1 MVHNF
6 KNSHDMYRMM
16 RPMEVV
22 NVPNGIILPQKLAQ
36 DGPMWGLGGVCDAAG
51 EFVPLSYYDGGW
63 ATHGGKYD
71 WDNETHMDCDVVY
84 FGMYFNH
91 WGHFL
96 VDLIGRLW
104 YFAKNKGQKFKL
116 AYLGPE
122 EPKGNFLEF
131 FSLLGIEQEDLIHI
145 TAPTRFN
152 NVIVPEFS
160 CKSCVWYS
168 NEYRSIFD
176 SMIETVEQEG
186 YVPENLPKLEKVYF
200 TRLAFGKA
208 RQTEI
213 GEEKLSKWLA
223 TNGFSLI
230 PPERLS
236 IRDQIY
242 VWNHAGHIVCL
253 DGSIPISVAFSNNPD
268 LTLTIMHKTHLEHL
282 NVELY
287 LLMRPCNVT
296 FLDAYWEPFRNYP
309 KNIGAG
315 PFLFHI
321 TDDVFEYSEQM
332 GWTVPFTKS
341 RLFWVRI
348 RNWFRLVFCI
358 WNIQYKIRVLG
369 SRVKQFIRR
378 KHDRG

>member
-6 KNSHDMYRMM
+6 RNSHDMYRMM
-16 RPMEVV
+16 RPMEVA
-22 NVPNGIILPQKLAQ
+22 NVPNGIILPQMQ
-36 DGPMWGLGGVCDAAG
+36 VSDGPMWGLGGVCDEAG
-51 EFVPLSYYDGGW
+51 EFVPLSYYNGGW

-71 WDNETHMDCDVVY
+71 WDEETYMDCDVVY
-84 FGMYFNH
+84 FGMFFNH

-104 YFAKNKGQKFKL
+104 YFVQNKGQKIKL
-116 AYLGPE
+116 AYLGTE

-145 TAPTRFN
+145 SSPTRFK
-152 NVIVPEFS
+152 NVIVPEFA

-186 YVPENLPKLEKVYF
+186 YVPENLPSLEKVYF

-213 GEEKLSKWLA
+213 GEVKLSKWLA
-223 TNGFSLI
+223 TNGFSPI

-242 VWNHAGHIVCL
+242 VWNHAGHIACL
-253 DGSIPISVAFSNNPD
+253 DGSIPISIAFSNNPD

-287 LLMRPCNVT
+287 LLMRPCKVT
-296 FLDAYWEPFRNYP
+296 FLDTYWEPFKNYP

-321 TDDVFEYSEQM
+321 TDDVFTYSDQM
-332 GWTVPFTKS
+332 GWSVPFTKTQ
-341 RLFWVRI
+341 LFFTKI
-348 RNWFRLVFCI
+348 NNWFKLVFCI
-358 WNIQYKIRVLG
+358 WNIKHKIRVLG
-369 SRVKQFIRR
+369 SRVKRLFRR
-378 KHDRG
+378 KRDHE